1 MITLRDKKIIVCPRC
16 KGEGRLRVSADNED
30 RCEIVCCNV
39 CNGERVV
46 MRETIVRYNS
56 MQNADKS
63 EEESPTME

>member
-1 MITLRDKKIIVCPRC
+1 MITLRDKKIIVCPCC

-39 CNGERVV
+39 CSGERVV

-56 MQNADKS
+56 IRNANKS
-63 EEESPTME
+63 EEKSPAVG